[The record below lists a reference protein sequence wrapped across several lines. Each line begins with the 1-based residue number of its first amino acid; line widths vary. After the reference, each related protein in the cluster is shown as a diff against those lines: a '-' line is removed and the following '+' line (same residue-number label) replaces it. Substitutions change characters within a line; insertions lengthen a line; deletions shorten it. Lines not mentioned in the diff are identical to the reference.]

1 MSGVTLSPG
10 IRSALLSLQ
19 ATAARTNAIQSRLAT
34 GKRVVSAL
42 DNPTSFFTA
51 QSLTARA
58 SDLNVLL
65 DNVAQ
70 AQQTVKT
77 VTQSISALSKLVQSA
92 KSLAQQARQAQ
103 HPTTTYDAIEVTGT
117 ADVSGEAAGTVIGNV
132 DTSGGGFTAD
142 VDGLQIQVGA
152 TVYTVHSPLSPIPQ
166 SINAII
172 SHINSTAGLSSA
184 ITASLDGTGKFLTLT
199 ADSTD
204 VSFQVLNTAAA
215 TALGVAGQNGTS
227 TNLLQAVSGL
237 SGTSLTAQS
246 GGGGAKTITFG
257 TGGGQVSTLEELQSA
272 LASTG
277 VNAWTSGANLSLG
290 VPATAGV
297 QNSLITSGSA
307 LAAFGMAPSS
317 VEYGAVNTPTPDPSR
332 ASYQAQYNILLQQI
346 DTLAL
351 DSSYNGI
358 NLLSGGNL
366 TATFNESGSSTLSV
380 TGTSLNATGLGLAVL
395 TGEDFQADAA
405 IDEIVGDLN
414 AALISLRAEAARFGS
429 SLAILQTRQD
439 FTEAM
444 TETLKAGADALVLAD
459 ANEEGANLLA
469 LQTRQALST
478 TALSL
483 SSMGAQA
490 VLRLFQ

>member
-1 MSGVTLSPG
+1 
-10 IRSALLSLQ
+10 
-19 ATAARTNAIQSRLAT
+19 
-34 GKRVVSAL
+34 
-42 DNPTSFFTA
+42 
-51 QSLTARA
+51 
-58 SDLNVLL
+58 
-65 DNVAQ
+65 
-70 AQQTVKT
+70 
-77 VTQSISALSKLVQSA
+77 
-92 KSLAQQARQAQ
+92 
-103 HPTTTYDAIEVTGT
+103 
-117 ADVSGEAAGTVIGNV
+117 
-132 DTSGGGFTAD
+132 
-142 VDGLQIQVGA
+142 
-152 TVYTVHSPLSPIPQ
+152 
-166 SINAII
+166 
-172 SHINSTAGLSSA
+172 
-184 ITASLDGTGKFLTLT
+184 
-199 ADSTD
+199 
-204 VSFQVLNTAAA
+204 VLNTAAA
-215 TALGVAGQNGTS
+215 TALGVAGQSGTS

-237 SGTSLTAQS
+237 SGTSLTVQS

-257 TGGGQVSTLEELQSA
+257 TGGSQVSTLEELQSA

-290 VPATAGV
+290 VPATTGV

-366 TATFNESGSSTLSV
+366 TAMFNESGSTLSV
-380 TGTSLNATGLGLAVL
+380 TGTSLNATGLGLAAL
-395 TGEDFQADAA
+395 TGEDFQSDFA
-405 IDEIVGDLN
+405 IDEIVGDLD
-414 AALISLRAEAARFGS
+414 AALTSLRAEATRFGS

-469 LQTRQALST
+469 LQTRQELST

>member
-1 MSGVTLSPG
+1 MSGVILSPG

-51 QSLTARA
+51 QSLNARA
-58 SDLNVLL
+58 SDLNILL
-65 DNVAQ
+65 DNVTQ
-70 AQQTVKT
+70 ARQTVKT
-77 VTQSISALSKLVQSA
+77 VTQSISALGKLVQSA
-92 KSLAQQARQAQ
+92 KSLAQQARQAE
-103 HPTTTYDAIEVTGT
+103 HPMTSYDAIEVTGT
-117 ADVSGEAAGTVIGNV
+117 ADVSGEAAGAVTGNV
-132 DTSGGGFTAD
+132 DTSGGFTAD
-142 VDGLQIQVGA
+142 VNGLQIQVGA
-152 TVYTVHSPLSPIPQ
+152 TVYTVNSAGPEG
-166 SINAII
+166 INAII
-172 SHINSTAGLSSA
+172 SRINSTSGLNGA
-184 ITASLDGTGKFLTLT
+184 ITASLDGTGKFLKLT

-204 VSFQVLNTAAA
+204 VSFDVLNTAAA
-215 TALGVAGQNGTS
+215 TALGIAGQSGTS
-227 TNLLQAVSGL
+227 TNLIQAVPGL
-237 SGTSLTAQS
+237 SGTSLTVQS
-246 GGGGAKTITFG
+246 GGGAKTITFG

-277 VNAWTSGANLSLG
+277 VNAWISGANLSLG
-290 VPATAGV
+290 VPATSGV
-297 QNSLITSGSA
+297 QNSLTTSGSA
-307 LAAFGMAPSS
+307 LAEFGMAPSS
-317 VEYGAVNTPTPDPSR
+317 VEYGAVNTTTPDPSR

-351 DSSYNGI
+351 DSSYNGL
-358 NLLSGGNL
+358 NLLAGGNL

-380 TGTSLNATGLGLAVL
+380 TGTSLNAAGLGLAAL
-395 TGEDFQADAA
+395 TGDDFQSDFA
-405 IDEIVGDLN
+405 IDEIAGDLE
-414 AALISLRAEAARFGS
+414 AALTSLRAEATRFGS

-439 FTEAM
+439 FTKAM
-444 TETLKAGADALVLAD
+444 SETLKAGADDLVLAD

-483 SSMGAQA
+483 SSIGARA

>member
-10 IRSALLSLQ
+10 IRSTLLSLQ
-19 ATAARTNAIQSRLAT
+19 ATAARTSAIQTRLAT
-34 GKRVVSAL
+34 GQRITSAL

-51 QSLTARA
+51 QSLAARA
-58 SDLNVLL
+58 SELNVLL

-77 VTQSISALSKLVQSA
+77 VTQGISALSKLVQSA
-92 KSLAQQARQAQ
+92 RSLAQQARQAE
-103 HPTTTYDAIEVTGT
+103 HPMTTYDAIEVTGT
-117 ADVSGEAAGTVIGNV
+117 ADISGETAGAVTGNV
-132 DTSGGGFTAD
+132 DTSGGFTAD

-152 TVYTVHSPLSPIPQ
+152 TVYTVNSAISPTPEG
-166 SINAII
+166 INAII
-172 SHINSTAGLSSA
+172 SRINNTAGLNSR
-184 ITASLDGTGKFLTLT
+184 ITASLDATGKFLELT

-215 TALGVAGQNGTS
+215 TALGIAGQSGTS
-227 TNLLQAVSGL
+227 TNLLQAMPGL
-237 SGTSLTAQS
+237 AGTSLTVQS
-246 GGGGAKTITFG
+246 GGGAKTINFG
-257 TGGGQVSTLEELQSA
+257 TGAGQVSTLDELQSA

-277 VNAWTSGANLSLG
+277 VNAWTTGANLSLG

-307 LAAFGMAPSS
+307 LAVFGMAPSS
-317 VEYGAVNTPTPDPSR
+317 VEYGTVNTPTPDPSR
-332 ASYQAQYNILLQQI
+332 AGYQAQYNILLQQI

-351 DSSYNGI
+351 DSFYNGI
-358 NLLSGGNL
+358 NLLSGGSL
-366 TATFNESGSSTLSV
+366 TATFNGNGSSTLSIA
-380 TGTSLNATGLGLAVL
+380 GASLDATGLGLAAPA
-395 TGEDFQADAA
+395 GEDFQSDPA
-405 IDEIVGDLN
+405 IDDIVGDLD
-414 AALISLRAEAARFGS
+414 AALASLRAQAARFGA

-439 FTEAM
+439 FTRAM
-444 TETLKAGADALVLAD
+444 AETLKAGADDLVLAD

-469 LQTRQALST
+469 LQTRQALSA

-483 SSMGAQA
+483 SSIGARG

>member
-19 ATAARTNAIQSRLAT
+19 ATAARTNAIQSRLST

-42 DNPTSFFTA
+42 DNPRSFSTA
-51 QSLTARA
+51 QSLAARA

-92 KSLAQQARQAQ
+92 KSLAQQARQAE
-103 HPTTTYDAIEVTGT
+103 HPMTTYDAIEVTGT
-117 ADVSGEAAGTVIGNV
+117 TDVSGETAGTVTGNV
-132 DTSGGGFTAD
+132 DTSGGFTAD
-142 VDGLQIQVGA
+142 VSGLQIQVGA
-152 TVYTVHSPLSPIPQ
+152 TVYTVNSTGPEG
-166 SINAII
+166 INAII
-172 SHINSTAGLSSA
+172 SRINNASGLNSA
-184 ITASLDGTGKFLTLT
+184 ITASLDGSGQFLRLT

-237 SGTSLTAQS
+237 SGTSLTVQS
-246 GGGGAKTITFG
+246 GGGGAKTIAFG
-257 TGGGQVSTLEELQSA
+257 TGAGQVSTLEELQSA

-290 VPATAGV
+290 VPATTGV

-380 TGTSLNATGLGLAVL
+380 TGTSLNATGLGLAAL
-395 TGEDFQADAA
+395 TGEDFQSDFA
-405 IDEIVGDLN
+405 IDEIVGDLD

>member
-10 IRSALLSLQ
+10 IRSTLLSLQ

-51 QSLTARA
+51 QSLNARA
-58 SDLNVLL
+58 SELNLLL

-77 VTQSISALSKLVQSA
+77 VTQSIGALSKLVQSA
-92 KSLAQQARQAQ
+92 KSLARQSRQAE
-103 HPTTTYDAIEVTGT
+103 PPLTTYDAIEVTGT
-117 ADVSGEAAGTVIGNV
+117 ADISGEAAGIATGNV
-132 DTSGGGFTAD
+132 DTSGGFTAN
-142 VDGLQIQVGA
+142 VNGLQIQVGA
-152 TVYTVHSPLSPIPQ
+152 TVYTVNSAAPEG
-166 SINAII
+166 INAII
-172 SHINSTAGLSSA
+172 SRINNTSGLNA
-184 ITASLDGTGKFLTLT
+184 AVTASLDGTGKFLKLT
-199 ADSTD
+199 VDSTD
-204 VSFQVLNTAAA
+204 TSFQVLNTAAA
-215 TALGVAGQNGTS
+215 TALGVAGQSGTS

-237 SGTSLTAQS
+237 SGTSLTVQS
-246 GGGGAKTITFG
+246 GGGGAETITFG
-257 TGGGQVSTLEELQSA
+257 TGAGQVSTLEELQSA

-317 VEYGAVNTPTPDPSR
+317 VEYGAVNTTTPDPSR

-346 DTLAL
+346 DTLSL

-380 TGTSLNATGLGLAVL
+380 TGTSLNATGLGLAAL
-395 TGEDFQADAA
+395 TGEDFQSDFA
-405 IDEIVGDLN
+405 IDEIVGDLD
-414 AALISLRAEAARFGS
+414 AALASLRAQATRFGS

-439 FTEAM
+439 FTGAM
-444 TETLKAGADALVLAD
+444 TETLKAGSDNLVLAD
-459 ANEEGANLLA
+459 ANEEGAHLLA

-483 SSMGAQA
+483 SSMVAQA

>member
-1 MSGVTLSPG
+1 MSGVILSPG

-19 ATAARTNAIQSRLAT
+19 ATAARTNAIQSRLST

-42 DNPTSFFTA
+42 DNPRSFFTA
-51 QSLTARA
+51 QSLDARA
-58 SDLNVLL
+58 SELNVLL

-92 KSLAQQARQAQ
+92 KSLAQQARQAA

-117 ADVSGEAAGTVIGNV
+117 ADVSGEAAGTVTGSV
-132 DTSGGGFTAD
+132 DTSDGFTAD

-184 ITASLDGTGKFLTLT
+184 ITASLDGTGKFLKLT

-215 TALGVAGQNGTS
+215 TALGVAGQSGTS

-237 SGTSLTAQS
+237 SGTSLTVQS

-257 TGGGQVSTLEELQSA
+257 TGGSQVSTLEELQSA

-290 VPATAGV
+290 VPATTGV

-351 DSSYNGI
+351 DSSYNGV

-380 TGTSLNATGLGLAVL
+380 TGTSLNATGLGLAAL
-395 TGEDFQADAA
+395 TGEDFQSDFA
-405 IDEIVGDLN
+405 IDEIVGDLD
-414 AALISLRAEAARFGS
+414 AALISLRAEATRFGS

-444 TETLKAGADALVLAD
+444 TETLKAGADTLVLAD